1 MNIGLAS
8 VNVGGLDGA
17 GMATLARVAEDVGV
31 ESFWTFEHVMVPNH
45 YASVYPYSRSGKMPV
60 LPETPFVDPLITL
73 AHLAGVT
80 STLKLATGVNIMP
93 QANPLLL
100 AKQVASL
107 DHLSGGRLILGLG
120 AGWLEE
126 EYGAMG
132 VPFEKRGARFNDY
145 LVAVKKVWSGET
157 VEHQS
162 EFLNWSGF
170 KSYPIPVQKPHPP
183 LIIGGTSPA
192 ALRRVVRHGDGW
204 FAPSRNLEE
213 LGEMCGAL
221 REVASQE
228 GRDYQSLQISA
239 MWGGVQEGLES
250 IPAYKELGVTRLIL
264 GMHHLEGS
272 DPLKGLESLGHRVI
286 EPLKA
291 SQG

>member
-17 GMATLARVAEDVGV
+17 GMATRARVAEDVGV

-170 KSYPIPVQKPHPP
+170 KSYPLPVQKPHPP

-213 LGEMCGAL
+213 LSEMCGAL
-221 REVASQE
+221 REVASRE

>member
-1 MNIGLAS
+1 MKIGLAS
-8 VNVGGLDGA
+8 VNVAGLDGA
-17 GMATLARVAEDVGV
+17 GMTTLARVAEDVGV

-93 QANPLLL
+93 QASPLLL

-145 LVAVKKVWSGET
+145 LIAVKKVWTGET
-157 VEHQS
+157 VEHES
-162 EFLNWSGF
+162 EFLSWSGF
-170 KSYPIPVQKPHPP
+170 KSYPVPAQKPHPP

-204 FAPSRNLEE
+204 FAPSRNIEE
-213 LGEMCGAL
+213 LTEMCGAL
-221 REVASQE
+221 REAASRE
-228 GRDYQSLQISA
+228 GRDYESLEISA
-239 MWGGVQEGLES
+239 MWGGIKEGLES
-250 IPAYKELGVTRLIL
+250 IPAYQDLGVSRLIL
-264 GMHHLEGS
+264 GMHHLEGN
-272 DPLKGLESLGHRVI
+272 DPIKGLESLGRTVI
-286 EPLKA
+286 EPLK
-291 SQG
+291 SSRG

>member
-17 GMATLARVAEDVGV
+17 GMATLARVAEEVGV

-107 DHLSGGRLILGLG
+107 DHLSDGRLILGLG

-126 EYGAMG
+126 ESGAMG

-170 KSYPIPVQKPHPP
+170 KSYPVPVQKPHPP

-221 REVASQE
+221 REVASRE

>member
-17 GMATLARVAEDVGV
+17 GMATLARVAEEVGV

-145 LVAVKKVWSGET
+145 LVAVKKEWSGET

-162 EFLNWSGF
+162 EL
-170 KSYPIPVQKPHPP
+170 
-183 LIIGGTSPA
+183 
-192 ALRRVVRHGDGW
+192 
-204 FAPSRNLEE
+204 
-213 LGEMCGAL
+213 
-221 REVASQE
+221 
-228 GRDYQSLQISA
+228 
-239 MWGGVQEGLES
+239 
-250 IPAYKELGVTRLIL
+250 
-264 GMHHLEGS
+264 
-272 DPLKGLESLGHRVI
+272 
-286 EPLKA
+286 
-291 SQG
+291 

>member
-17 GMATLARVAEDVGV
+17 GMATLARVAEEVGV

-107 DHLSGGRLILGLG
+107 DHLSDGRLILGLG

-170 KSYPIPVQKPHPP
+170 KSYPVPVQKPHPP

-221 REVASQE
+221 REVASRE